1 MANIMLRGGVLAAA
15 LLLCAREASAKNENP
30 QAGTATD
37 TIAGTVTGPDGRPLA
52 GAIVQATSSATRL
65 SRWQTSDDRGRFTIQ
80 FPGRAPYELTAHYFG
95 LVPEHGVQPLWARQ
109 DRRAASIRLEL
120 AGIDNPIDQILGAY
134 GMLGLTGDQIS
145 RLRDVAAS
153 SNSVTLSVLE
163 RVRNVLTPSQWT
175 RVSTERLTAPTAP
188 ALARV
193 PLASAAAVSQATVP
207 NSPTL
212 TASTAVGTV
221 YETAPPAREAAQ
233 RPDSNERLSLR
244 IGSVPTTGIVLD
256 GVVSE
261 PLWTTLDSISN
272 LTMLEPKEGGVP
284 TGRTVVRVI
293 VTPTEIVMGVR
304 CYDPD
309 PAGIVSFS
317 KARDVELDEE
327 DHFILILDTFQDGR
341 SGYVFAVN
349 PDGSRFDGLVS
360 AEGEDVNSNWD
371 TIWEARTSRDDKG
384 WSAEIRIPMQSIS
397 FKKGL
402 KTWGFNIERRIQRL
416 QETDRWSGNSLD
428 IEIFQVGRAG
438 LLTDLPTFQT
448 GRGLTIRPAAIG
460 NLSRPD
466 PDAQS
471 EFAGDWALDATQRVG
486 NVNASLTYNTDF
498 GETEADARQTNLTR
512 FEILFPEKRT
522 FFLEGSDI
530 FEFGLG
536 LEDAGLQPFYS
547 RRIGL
552 ATDPATDELVKVPI
566 LLGGKL
572 NGRVRNTNIGGL
584 AVRTKAVDSL
594 VDATTMGVVRVKQN
608 VFEESSLG
616 MLATFGDQL
625 GNTDALLAGGD
636 FTYRTSRFLGDKR
649 LLVGLWGFYNKTPG
663 LVGEQGAYGF
673 KVDYPADLFNFA
685 LTAATIGDAI
695 DPPLG
700 FVQRNDV
707 SFFNTVISYDPRPSW
722 GLVRQMNHTAAL
734 ELFTDVNDPTTW
746 KAYQGSIKPFDW
758 LFESGDR
765 LGFEILPEG
774 DRPEEDFTIFE
785 PVDTTAAVVIP
796 AGSYQ
801 WTRGAVTGT
810 LADKRKVSGQ
820 LMYAAGKFYD
830 GHLKTIEATLLLKP
844 ASLFSLELGLEQNR
858 GELPA
863 GNFTQQLYS
872 SRLELKPS
880 ADLQLS
886 SFWQYDNESRS
897 LGTNTRLRWTWSTFG
912 DLFVVYNQ
920 NMLRSYTG
928 QQQFSFESNQFLVKL
943 VYNFQM

>member
-1 MANIMLRGGVLAAA
+1 MAKLMSRGWVVAAA
-15 LLLCAREASAKNENP
+15 LVLCAGEASANNVSP
-30 QAGTATD
+30 QVTGTD
-37 TIAGTVTGPDGRPLA
+37 TIAGTVTGPGGQPLA
-52 GAIVQATSSATRL
+52 GAIVQATSSVTRL

-95 LVPEHGVQPLWARQ
+95 LVPERGGKSLWARQ
-109 DRRAASIRLEL
+109 DRGAESIRLEL
-120 AGIDNPIDQILGAY
+120 AGIENPIDQILGAY
-134 GMLGLTGDQIS
+134 GVLGLTGDQIS

-153 SNSVTLSVLE
+153 SNSVTLPVLE

-175 RVSTERLTAPTAP
+175 RVSTERLP
-188 ALARV
+188 
-193 PLASAAAVSQATVP
+193 AAAVRPQTGSP
-207 NSPTL
+207 SPTTL
-212 TASTAVGTV
+212 AVSTAGGMV
-221 YETAPPAREAAQ
+221 YATGQQPAPRLAPLESHAASPAVAQ
-233 RPDSNERLSLR
+233 SPDSNGRLSLR
-244 IGSVPTTGIVLD
+244 VGAVPPTGLVLD
-256 GVVSE
+256 GVLSE
-261 PLWTTLDSISN
+261 SFWTTVDSISN
-272 LTMLEPKEGGVP
+272 LTMLEPTEGGVP
-284 TGRTVVRVI
+284 TGQTVVRVL
-293 VTPTEIVMGVR
+293 VSPTEIVMGIR

-309 PAGIVSFS
+309 PSAIVSFS

-327 DHFILILDTFQDGR
+327 DHFVLILDTFQDGR
-341 SGYVFAVN
+341 SVYVFAVN

-371 TIWEARTSRDDKG
+371 TIWEARTSRDAKG
-384 WSAEIRIPMQSIS
+384 WSAEIRIPMQRLS

-402 KTWGFNIERRIQRL
+402 QTWRFNIERRVQRL

-438 LLTDLPTFQT
+438 LLTNLPTFQT

-471 EFAGDWALDATQRVG
+471 EFVGDWALDATQRVG

-498 GETEADARQTNLTR
+498 AETEADTRQTNLTR

-552 ATDPATDELVKVPI
+552 ATDPATDELTKVPI

-584 AVRTKAVDSL
+584 AVRTKSVDSL

-625 GNTDALLAGGD
+625 GNTDALLAGAD

-649 LLVGLWGFYNKTPG
+649 LLVGLWGFYNKAPG

-707 SFFNTVISYDPRPSW
+707 SFFNTVISYDPRP
-722 GLVRQMNHTAAL
+722 GGFIRQMNHTAAL

-830 GHLKTIEATLLLKP
+830 GHLKTIEGTLLLKP
-844 ASLFSLELGLEQNR
+844 TSLFSLELGLEQNR
-858 GELPA
+858 GELPS

-872 SRLELKPS
+872 TRLEIKPS

-897 LGTNTRLRWTWSTFG
+897 LGANTRLRWTWSTFG

>member
-1 MANIMLRGGVLAAA
+1 MMLLVLIAT
-15 LLLCAREASAKNENP
+15 
-30 QAGTATD
+30 QAVTATD
-37 TIAGTVTGPDGRPLA
+37 TIAGTVTGPGGRPLA
-52 GAIVQATSSATRL
+52 GAIVQATSSVTRL
-65 SRWQTSDDRGRFTIQ
+65 SRWQTSDAGGRFTIQ

-95 LVPEHGVQPLWARQ
+95 LVPERGVEPLWARQ

-120 AGIDNPIDQILGAY
+120 AGIEKPIDTILRAY
-134 GMLGLTGDQIS
+134 GVLGLTSDQIS

-153 SNSVTLSVLE
+153 SDSVTLSVLE
-163 RVRNVLTPSQWT
+163 RVRTVLTPSQWT
-175 RVSTERLTAPTAP
+175 RVSTERLPAP
-188 ALARV
+188 AVAR
-193 PLASAAAVSQATVP
+193 SQATVANGP
-207 NSPTL
+207 DL
-212 TASTAVGTV
+212 TRYAAVGTV
-221 YETAPPAREAAQ
+221 YAPRESHAAGPDDHQPAREVAQ
-233 RPDSNERLSLR
+233 SPDSNARLALR
-244 IGSVPTTGIVLD
+244 VGSVAQGIVLD
-256 GVVSE
+256 GVLSE
-261 PLWTTLDSISN
+261 PVWTTVDSISN
-272 LTMLEPKEGGVP
+272 LTMLEPTEGGVP
-284 TGRTVVRVI
+284 TGRTVVRVL
-293 VTPTEIVMGVR
+293 VTPTEIVMGIR

-309 PAGIVSFS
+309 PSAIVSFS

-327 DHFILILDTFQDGR
+327 DHVILILDTFQDGR

-371 TIWEARTSRDDKG
+371 TIWEARTSRDAQG
-384 WSAEIRIPMQSIS
+384 WNVEIRIPMQSIS

-402 KTWGFNIERRIQRL
+402 KTWGYNIERRVQRL
-416 QETDRWSGNSLD
+416 QETDRWSGTSLD
-428 IEIFQVGRAG
+428 IEIFQVNRAG
-438 LLTDLPTFQT
+438 LLTNLPTLQV

-460 NLSRPD
+460 NVSRPD
-466 PDAQS
+466 PAAQS
-471 EFAGDWALDATQRVG
+471 EFVGDWALDATQRVG
-486 NVNASLTYNTDF
+486 NLNLSATYNTDF

-536 LEDAGLQPFYS
+536 LEDAALQPFYS

-552 ATDPATDELVKVPI
+552 VSPEGDAEKIPI

-572 NGRVRNTNIGGL
+572 NGRVHNTNLGAM
-584 AVRTKAVDSL
+584 AVRTKAVDSV
-594 VDATTMGVVRVKQN
+594 VDATTMGVLRVKQN
-608 VFEESSLG
+608 VFEESSVG
-616 MLATFGDQL
+616 VLATFGDQL
-625 GNTDALLAGGD
+625 GNTDAFLAGGD

-649 LLVGLWGFYNKTPG
+649 LLVGLWGFYNKVPG

-685 LTAATIGDAI
+685 LTAMTIGDAI

-700 FVQRNDV
+700 FAQRNDV
-707 SFFNTVISYDPRPSW
+707 SFLSTVISYDPRPSW
-722 GLVRQMNHTAAL
+722 GLVRQMSHTAAL
-734 ELFTDVNDPTTW
+734 ELFTDVNSPTW
-746 KAYQGSIKPFDW
+746 KTYQGIIKPFDW

-785 PVDTTAAVVIP
+785 TEADTVVIP
-796 AGSYQ
+796 TGSYQ
-801 WTRGAVTGT
+801 WTRAAVTGT

-820 LMYAAGKFYD
+820 VMYAAGKFYD
-830 GHLKTIEATLLLKP
+830 GHLKTIEANLLLKP
-844 ASLFSLELGLEQNR
+844 VTLFSLELGVEQNR
-858 GELPA
+858 GELPG

-872 SRLELKPS
+872 SRLEFKPS

-897 LGTNTRLRWTWSTFG
+897 LGTNTRLRWTFKTFG

-920 NMLRSYTG
+920 NMLRSYSG

-943 VYNFQM
+943 VYSFQM

>member
-1 MANIMLRGGVLAAA
+1 MMLLVLIAT
-15 LLLCAREASAKNENP
+15 
-30 QAGTATD
+30 QAVTATD
-37 TIAGTVTGPDGRPLA
+37 TIAGTVTGPGGRPLA
-52 GAIVQATSSATRL
+52 GAIVQATSSVTRL
-65 SRWQTSDDRGRFTIQ
+65 SRWQTSDAGGRFTIQ

-95 LVPEHGVQPLWARQ
+95 LVPERGVEPLWARQ

-120 AGIDNPIDQILGAY
+120 AAIENPIDTILRAY
-134 GMLGLTGDQIS
+134 GVLGLTSDQIS

-153 SNSVTLSVLE
+153 SDSVTLSVLE
-163 RVRNVLTPSQWT
+163 RVRTVLTPSQWT
-175 RVSTERLTAPTAP
+175 RVSTERLPAP
-188 ALARV
+188 AVAR
-193 PLASAAAVSQATVP
+193 SQATVANGP
-207 NSPTL
+207 DL
-212 TASTAVGTV
+212 TRYAAVGTV
-221 YETAPPAREAAQ
+221 YAPRESHVAGPNDGQPAREVAQ
-233 RPDSNERLSLR
+233 SPDSNARLALR
-244 IGSVPTTGIVLD
+244 VGSVAQGIVLD
-256 GVVSE
+256 GVLSE
-261 PLWTTLDSISN
+261 PVWTTVDSISN
-272 LTMLEPKEGGVP
+272 LTMLEPTEGGVP
-284 TGRTVVRVI
+284 TGRTVVRVL
-293 VTPTEIVMGVR
+293 VTPTEIVMGIR

-309 PAGIVSFS
+309 PSAIVSFS

-327 DHFILILDTFQDGR
+327 DHVILILDTFQDGR

-371 TIWEARTSRDDKG
+371 TIWEARTSRDAQG
-384 WSAEIRIPMQSIS
+384 WNVEIRIPMQSIS

-402 KTWGFNIERRIQRL
+402 KTWGYNIERRVQRL
-416 QETDRWSGNSLD
+416 QETDRWSGTSLD
-428 IEIFQVGRAG
+428 IEIFQVNRAG
-438 LLTDLPTFQT
+438 LLTNLPTLQV

-460 NLSRPD
+460 NVSRPD
-466 PDAQS
+466 PAAQS
-471 EFAGDWALDATQRVG
+471 EFVGDWALDATQRVG
-486 NVNASLTYNTDF
+486 NLNLSATYNTDF

-536 LEDAGLQPFYS
+536 LEDAALQPFYS

-552 ATDPATDELVKVPI
+552 VSPEGDAEKIPI

-572 NGRVRNTNIGGL
+572 NGRVHNTNLGAM
-584 AVRTKAVDSL
+584 AVRTKAVDSV
-594 VDATTMGVVRVKQN
+594 VDATTMGVLRVKQN
-608 VFEESSLG
+608 VFEESSVG
-616 MLATFGDQL
+616 VLATFGDQL
-625 GNTDALLAGGD
+625 GNTDAFLAGGD

-649 LLVGLWGFYNKTPG
+649 LLVGLWGFYNKVPG

-685 LTAATIGDAI
+685 LTAMTIGDAI

-700 FVQRNDV
+700 FAQRNDV
-707 SFFNTVISYDPRPSW
+707 SFLSTVISYDPRPSW
-722 GLVRQMNHTAAL
+722 GLVRQMSHTAAL
-734 ELFTDVNDPTTW
+734 ELFTDVNSPTW
-746 KAYQGSIKPFDW
+746 KTYQGIIKPFDW

-785 PVDTTAAVVIP
+785 TEADTVVIP
-796 AGSYQ
+796 TGSYQ
-801 WTRGAVTGT
+801 WTRAAVTGT

-820 LMYAAGKFYD
+820 VMYAAGKFYD
-830 GHLKTIEATLLLKP
+830 GHLKTIEANLLLKP
-844 ASLFSLELGLEQNR
+844 VTLFSLELGVEQNR
-858 GELPA
+858 GELPG

-872 SRLELKPS
+872 SRLEFKPS

-897 LGTNTRLRWTWSTFG
+897 LGTNTRLRWTFKTFG

-920 NMLRSYTG
+920 NMLRSYSG

-943 VYNFQM
+943 VYSFQM